1 MKMKRIII
9 LNLTRM
15 GDIIQSTAL
24 FKKIKFF
31 YPESIVTLIIS
42 AEFYE
47 ITPFLS
53 YIDDIR
59 QVKLKGLTEM
69 LKSANF
75 EFNSAIYEAVNAMI
89 SDEIKNI
96 KYDIAINL
104 SHDEFSVYFLYMLN
118 SKRNIGISITREGNI
133 VSNDKMIAYLFSA
146 VRNRKASVLNLVD
159 IYARCLDGLPENRN
173 KYYKADRNEIAL
185 SFKNETIAEFKNNL
199 QEYGIRPEAG
209 DVIVSFA
216 IGASMKSK
224 KWHMDYFAA
233 LAGMLLNYNAKIKIA
248 LLGAPYDI
256 ENGLYIEKKIAE
268 TETGEEFLAARRL
281 INLTGKTSIAGL
293 AYTVG
298 ASKLLI
304 THDTGTMH
312 IGVGLKIDLVVIY
325 TGHVGFMETGPYAE
339 NMALVTPDI
348 GCFPC
353 DFHIKCMNP
362 VCKNLIKP
370 EYIFDIAKTK
380 LEKSLN
386 KLNVSNVPDVPDVQD
401 VQEVSEILE
410 VSADF
415 SDTSGI
421 HDVSDVVDAKDYFSK
436 YKKSGIIPYISRFD
450 ANGFIDFL
458 PASGGRL
465 TLKALKLRILKLSLE
480 YFYIQDFKLNS
491 DRKDK
496 TEDSGDENNN
506 NGNKKSNNTNNTN
519 NNDNN
524 NNNSNNNNNNSGYD
538 NNNGSNK
545 KNNNNND
552 NNNGVYGK
560 NSGGIHHEIDLF
572 IDCFSEFT
580 DIYDSYGAEGGVDD
594 EFSVIDDML
603 CLCVEGMN
611 EAKNL
616 VNIALNDP
624 LNLEKIDKVM
634 TVMKSIDYNL
644 QHISS
649 PYDELCLINYIHVIN
664 LNSTV
669 SYDIFGMA
677 VDSLKNYSGYKHQLI
692 IFKKIWSLFF
702 DKLLIKY
709 GTSRTG
715 KKEE

>member
-1 MKMKRIII
+1 MKRIII

-31 YPESIVTLIIS
+31 YPESIVTLIVS
-42 AEFYE
+42 TEFYE
-47 ITPFLS
+47 ITPFLP

-59 QVKLKGLTEM
+59 QVNLKGLTEM

-75 EFNSAIYEAVNAMI
+75 EFNSAVYEAVNSNI
-89 SDEIKNI
+89 VSDEIKNI
-96 KYDIAINL
+96 KYDVAINL

-159 IYARCLDGLPENRN
+159 IYARCLDWLPENRN
-173 KYYKADRNEIAL
+173 KCYTTGRNEIAL
-185 SFKNETIAEFKNNL
+185 SFKNKTDAEFKNNL
-199 QEYGIRPEAG
+199 KEYGIQPDAG
-209 DVIVSFA
+209 DIIVSFA

-233 LAGMLLNYNAKIKIA
+233 LASMLLNYNAKIKIV

-268 TETGEEFLAARRL
+268 TETGEECISARRL

-293 AYTVG
+293 VYTVG

-312 IGVGLKIDLVVIY
+312 IGVGLHIDLIVIY

-339 NMALVTPDI
+339 NMTLVTPDI
-348 GCFPC
+348 SCFPC
-353 DFHIKCMNP
+353 DFHIKCRNP

-380 LEKSLN
+380 LEKSLDIPN
-386 KLNVSNVPDVPDVQD
+386 LSDVSDASWTSGFLGVHSVSDV
-401 VQEVSEILE
+401 SGAA
-410 VSADF
+410 ADF
-415 SDTSGI
+415 SDT
-421 HDVSDVVDAKDYFSK
+421 FLNLK
-436 YKKSGIIPYISRFD
+436 YKNSGIIPYISRFD

-458 PASGGRL
+458 PAAGGRL
-465 TLKALKLRILKLSLE
+465 TLAALKLRILKLSLE
-480 YFYIQDFKLNS
+480 YFYVQDFKLNLVKKNRDG
-491 DRKDK
+491 DRRD
-496 TEDSGDENNN
+496 D
-506 NGNKKSNNTNNTN
+506 N
-519 NNDNN
+519 NNDADKESEDK
-524 NNNSNNNNNNSGYD
+524 NSSSNNNSGEFNF
-538 NNNGSNK
+538 NNNDSNKNRNSNK
-545 KNNNNND
+545 KRNGSSCYNYYGGYDKNN
-552 NNNGVYGK
+552 GK
-560 NSGGIHHEIDLF
+560 NSGGIYHEVDIF

-580 DIYDSYGAEGGVDD
+580 DVYDVYDAESGTVQ
-594 EFSVIDDML
+594 ELSAIDDML
-603 CLCVEGMN
+603 CLCEEGMN
-611 EAKNL
+611 KAKKL
-616 VNIALNDP
+616 VYIALNDP
-624 LNLEKIDKVM
+624 LNLDKIDKVM
-634 TVMKSIDYNL
+634 TDMKSIDYNL
-644 QHISS
+644 QQLSS
-649 PYDELCLINYIHVIN
+649 PYDELCLINYIHIIN

-677 VDSLKNYSGYKHQLI
+677 VDSLKNYSGYKHRLI

-702 DKLLIKY
+702 DRLLINKI
-709 GTSRTG
+709 
-715 KKEE
+715 

>member
-1 MKMKRIII
+1 MKRVVI

-24 FKKIKFF
+24 FQKIKFF

-42 AEFYE
+42 TEFYE
-47 ITPFLS
+47 ITPFLP

-59 QVKLKGLTEM
+59 QVNLKELTEM
-69 LKSANF
+69 LKSTNF
-75 EFNSAIYEAVNAMI
+75 EFNSAVYEAVNAAI

-96 KYDIAINL
+96 KYDVAINL

-173 KYYKADRNEIAL
+173 KYYAADRNEIAL
-185 SFKNETIAEFKNNL
+185 SFKNRTIAKFKNNL
-199 QEYGIRPEAG
+199 KEYGIRPDAG
-209 DVIVSFA
+209 DIIVSFA
-216 IGASMKSK
+216 IGASIKSK
-224 KWHMDYFAA
+224 KWHMDYFAS
-233 LAGMLLNYNAKIKIA
+233 LARMLLNYNAKIKIV

-268 TETGEEFLAARRL
+268 TETGKECTSAQRL

-293 AYTVG
+293 IYTVG

-312 IGVGLKIDLVVIY
+312 IGVGLHIDLIVIY

-348 GCFPC
+348 SCFPC

-380 LEKSLN
+380 LEKNLNIANISNISNNSNISGVSSL
-386 KLNVSNVPDVPDVQD
+386 S
-401 VQEVSEILE
+401 
-410 VSADF
+410 
-415 SDTSGI
+415 
-421 HDVSDVVDAKDYFSK
+421 DVSDFADAKEYFLK
-436 YKKSGIIPYISRFD
+436 YKNSGIIPYISRFD

-458 PASGGRL
+458 PAAGGRL

-491 DRKDK
+491 DKKNK
-496 TEDSGDENNN
+496 TDGRSDGNNN
-506 NGNKKSNNTNNTN
+506 NSNKKSNNSNSNNGAV
-519 NNDNN
+519 DNN
-524 NNNSNNNNNNSGYD
+524 NNINEESNN
-538 NNNGSNK
+538 
-545 KNNNNND
+545 KNNNNNGGYD
-552 NNNGVYGK
+552 K
-560 NSGGIHHEIDLF
+560 NSGIYHEIDLF
-572 IDCFSEFT
+572 IGCFSEFT
-580 DIYDSYGAEGGVDD
+580 DIYDAYDAEGGVDD
-594 EFSVIDDML
+594 EISTIDNML
-603 CLCVEGMN
+603 CLCEEGMN

-616 VNIALNDP
+616 VNVALNDP
-624 LNLEKIDKVM
+624 LNLKKIDDVM
-634 TVMKSIDYNL
+634 TDMKSIDYNL

-677 VDSLKNYSGYKHQLI
+677 VDLLKNYSGYKHQLL

-702 DKLLIKY
+702 DKLSIKY
-709 GTSRTG
+709 RTG
-715 KKEE
+715 RINKIEK

>member
-1 MKMKRIII
+1 
-9 LNLTRM
+9 M

-31 YPESIVTLIIS
+31 YPKSIVTLIVS
-42 AEFYE
+42 TEFYE
-47 ITPFLS
+47 ITPFLP

-59 QVKLKGLTEM
+59 QVNLKGITEM
-69 LKSANF
+69 LKSTNF
-75 EFNSAIYEAVNAMI
+75 EFNSAAYEAVNDAI

-159 IYARCLDGLPENRN
+159 IYTRCLDGLPENRN
-173 KYYKADRNEIAL
+173 KYYAADRNEIAL
-185 SFKNETIAEFKNNL
+185 SFKNKNIAKFKNNL
-199 QEYGIRPEAG
+199 KEYGIRPDKG
-209 DVIVSFA
+209 DIIVSFA
-216 IGASMKSK
+216 IGASIKSK
-224 KWHMDYFAA
+224 RWHMDYFAA
-233 LAGMLLNYNAKIKIA
+233 LARMLLNYSAKIKIV

-268 TETGEEFLAARRL
+268 TETGEGCVSAQRL

-293 AYTVG
+293 IYTVG

-312 IGVGLKIDLVVIY
+312 IGVGLHKDLIVIY

-348 GCFPC
+348 SCFPC
-353 DFHIKCMNP
+353 DFHIKCMNQ

-380 LEKSLN
+380 LEKNLN
-386 KLNVSNVPDVPDVQD
+386 IANISNISNISNNSNISGVSR
-401 VQEVSEILE
+401 
-410 VSADF
+410 F
-415 SDTSGI
+415 S
-421 HDVSDVVDAKDYFSK
+421 DVSDFADAKKYFSK
-436 YKKSGIIPYISRFD
+436 YKNSGIIPYISRFD

-458 PASGGRL
+458 PAAGGRL

-491 DRKDK
+491 DRKNK
-496 TEDSGDENNN
+496 TDDRSYDNNN
-506 NGNKKSNNTNNTN
+506 DGTKKSNNSGNNGGEFN
-519 NNDNN
+519 NNDGNKKRSS
-524 NNNSNNNNNNSGYD
+524 SNNNNNGGYD
-538 NNNGSNK
+538 
-545 KNNNNND
+545 
-552 NNNGVYGK
+552 K
-560 NSGGIHHEIDLF
+560 NSGIHHEVDLF
-572 IDCFSEFT
+572 IDCFSEVT
-580 DIYDSYGAEGGVDD
+580 DIYDAYDAEGGVDD
-594 EFSVIDDML
+594 EISTIDNML
-603 CLCVEGMN
+603 CLCEEGMD
-611 EAKNL
+611 EAKNM

-624 LNLEKIDKVM
+624 LNLKKIDNVM
-634 TVMKSIDYNL
+634 TNMKSIDYNL
-644 QHISS
+644 QHIAS

-677 VDSLKNYSGYKHQLI
+677 VDSLKNYSGYKHQLL

-702 DKLLIKY
+702 DKLSIKY
-709 GTSRTG
+709 RTGRTG
-715 KKEE
+715 KKEK